1 MDTSGLS
8 KEIQRLAHS
17 YGVYKAKL
25 DTIDIKVNIARE
37 RVNIHFQKSLSKLN
51 PKGKGYTKKRIRL
64 NLIKEKRLKA
74 IDKYSKVGKQNLINK
89 VKELKSKLIEETE
102 KELLKAEKKT
112 MNKSSLPVIK
122 NVTKTTYKKVPK
134 KISGLKKTL
143 ISTFIA
149 SIIVSAYTI
158 AKKAE
163 QKRNEKLRKNR

>member
-1 MDTSGLS
+1 MDTSELS

-102 KELLKAEKKT
+102 KELLKAEKKI
-112 MNKSSLPVIK
+112 MNKSLPVIK

>member
-8 KEIQRLAHS
+8 EEIQRLARS
-17 YGVYKAKL
+17 LGINKAKL
-25 DTIDIKVNIARE
+25 DNIDE
-37 RVNIHFQKSLSKLN
+37 RVKIVKEKIESQFQKSLSRLN
-51 PKGKGYTKKRIRL
+51 PKGKGYNKKRIRL
-64 NLIKEKRLKA
+64 NLIKEKRLK
-74 IDKYSKVGKQNLINK
+74 IVSKYNKEGKVKLINK

-112 MNKSSLPVIK
+112 MNKSLPVIK

>member
-8 KEIQRLAHS
+8 EEIQRLARS
-17 YGVYKAKL
+17 LGINKAKL
-25 DTIDIKVNIARE
+25 DNIDE
-37 RVNIHFQKSLSKLN
+37 RVKIAKEKIESQFQKSLSRLN
-51 PKGKGYTKKRIRL
+51 PKGKGYNKKRIRL
-64 NLIKEKRLKA
+64 NLIKEKRLK
-74 IDKYSKVGKQNLINK
+74 IVSKYNKEGKVKLINK

-112 MNKSSLPVIK
+112 MNKSLPVIK